1 MNAFRSLPAEILGLV
16 ILVFALATKIYFSE
30 IQDFWL
36 ALGTGAALFLAMHVR
51 SYLSL
56 KMTAKD
62 KPSLQVE

>member
-1 MNAFRSLPAEILGLV
+1 MNTFRSLPAEMLGLF
-16 ILVFALATKIYFSE
+16 ILVFAIVTKISFSE

-36 ALGTGAALFLAMHVR
+36 ALVTGAALFLAMHVR

-62 KPSLQVE
+62 KPSPQVE